1 MTLALLFIAGISTA
15 EAANAAGAGV
25 TFSNGDALTKGMG
38 ARGIVQIG
46 SGRTNIEVVASYAP
60 DRGVD
65 NLTGLTHTLVAI
77 PGAVAID
84 SEFQQPIDMQT
95 WSVSGLFDWSIVEPM
110 HFSQTWV
117 VSPHLLA
124 GAGMAGVQG
133 YYAVYDYDAAASGQ
147 PAPTT
152 LEPVESKVL
161 LVAKAGAS
169 LEIWAQSKWGVR
181 FATID
186 QMHFAKKPQYDPN
199 EPVDEGQIYHRVKTS
214 IDFLVRFQCCL
225 LYTSPSPRDN
235 S

>member
-15 EAANAAGAGV
+15 EAVNAAGVGV
-25 TFSNGDALTKGMG
+25 AFSNGDALTKGMG

-46 SGRTNIEVVASYAP
+46 SGRTNIEAVASYAP
-60 DRGVD
+60 DLGAN

-133 YYAVYDYDAAASGQ
+133 YYAVYDYDAASRGQ

-152 LEPVESKVL
+152 LVSVESKVL

-169 LEIWAQSKWGVR
+169 LEIWAQSKWGIR

-199 EPVDEGQIYHRVKTS
+199 VPVNEGQIYHRVKTS
-214 IDFLVRFQCCL
+214 IDFLVRFQ
-225 LYTSPSPRDN
+225 
-235 S
+235 

>member
-46 SGRTNIEVVASYAP
+46 SGRTNIEAVASYAP
-60 DRGVD
+60 DRGVE

-77 PGAVAID
+77 PGREGSV
-84 SEFQQPIDMQT
+84 SFQQPIELT
-95 WSVSGLFDWSIVEPM
+95 SWSVAGLFDWSIVEPM
-110 HFSQTWV
+110 RFSPTWV

-124 GAGMAGVQG
+124 GVGMAGVQG
-133 YYAVYDYDAAASGQ
+133 YYARYDEGSAAAGD
-147 PAPTT
+147 PTPT
-152 LEPVESKVL
+152 VLEPTMRKVL

-169 LEIWAQSKWGVR
+169 LEIWAQSKWGIR

-186 QMHFAKKPQYDPN
+186 QMHFADKPQYDPN
-199 EPVDEGQIYHRVKTS
+199 EPVNEGQIYHRVKTS
-214 IDFLVRFQCCL
+214 IDFLVRFQ
-225 LYTSPSPRDN
+225 
-235 S
+235 